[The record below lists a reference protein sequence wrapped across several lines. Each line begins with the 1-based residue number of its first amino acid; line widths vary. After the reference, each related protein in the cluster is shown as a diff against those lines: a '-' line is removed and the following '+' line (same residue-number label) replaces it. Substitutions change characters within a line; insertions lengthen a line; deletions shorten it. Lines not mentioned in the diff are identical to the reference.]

1 MRERANRAST
11 LCVPNPFMVQYTDNP
26 IFSWKQGLCS
36 YALLLH
42 SGSLKTW
49 LFSLISLLLELPK
62 QTGQALASRNNCWLQ
77 SVSSVSFYL
86 KVTNEMWGKLG
97 SRLARLPMGLGSKD
111 QRCAWQQDQHG
122 MGSDIHRPSTP
133 GKTPTEGQNQQRDIW
148 ILLTLEKKSL
158 KYSFCHSIHWP
169 FLPWSCRWEITREH
183 QQPRMDTQLSGNAA
197 SNRAYAMGCTC
208 KPYQTTNTHFSV
220 S

>member
-1 MRERANRAST
+1 MNRASP

-49 LFSLISLLLELPK
+49 LFSLLSLLLELPK
-62 QTGQALASRNNCWLQ
+62 QTGQALAGRNNCWLQ
-77 SVSSVSFYL
+77 SVSAVSFYL

-122 MGSDIHRPSTP
+122 MGADTHRPSTP
-133 GKTPTEGQNQQRDIW
+133 GKTPTEGQNQQCDIW
-148 ILLTLEKKSL
+148 ILLALEKKSEIQL
-158 KYSFCHSIHWP
+158 LP
-169 FLPWSCRWEITREH
+169 FNSLPCSCRWEITESTSSLEWIPSS
-183 QQPRMDTQLSGNAA
+183 QVTQPATGPALWVARVSPTRQ
-197 SNRAYAMGCTC
+197 
-208 KPYQTTNTHFSV
+208 PTHISQFPSTYWNMN
-220 S
+220 

>member
-1 MRERANRAST
+1 MFKPCLFSLKRTIISLRKKKKKKIRERERANRASP

-62 QTGQALASRNNCWLQ
+62 QTGQALAGRNNCWLQ
-77 SVSSVSFYL
+77 SVSAVSFYL

-97 SRLARLPMGLGSKD
+97 SRLARLPMGPGSKD
-111 QRCAWQQDQHG
+111 QCCAWQQDQHG
-122 MGSDIHRPSTP
+122 MGADTHRPSTP
-133 GKTPTEGQNQQRDIW
+133 GKTPTEGQN
-148 ILLTLEKKSL
+148 
-158 KYSFCHSIHWP
+158 
-169 FLPWSCRWEITREH
+169 
-183 QQPRMDTQLSGNAA
+183 
-197 SNRAYAMGCTC
+197 
-208 KPYQTTNTHFSV
+208 
-220 S
+220 